1 MFMLVSKH
9 LQLELQFL
17 HFLICLVFTKR
28 VSPAHKNW
36 RRGDSWSI
44 IPSPRLLR
52 LCLGLLSAA
61 SLARWEIYRLGRGRS
76 LHPGALPRPQQ
87 RPKWQFPR
95 RQDETTTLFVV
106 PPGQTPASEEHL
118 SGQQFR
124 IAGDS
129 SATIG

>member
-76 LHPGALPRPQQ
+76 LHPGPCPDPSRGPNGSSLAAKTRPLHCLSF
-87 RPKWQFPR
+87 RPDRLLRVK
-95 RQDETTTLFVV
+95 
-106 PPGQTPASEEHL
+106 S
-118 SGQQFR
+118 
-124 IAGDS
+124 I
-129 SATIG
+129 